1 MLASK
6 TFIGERLDLDHYKGY
21 PIIDHEITITDS
33 DDTAF
38 DFSIFSSITFKI
50 FAKQHGKELAEID
63 VPVPDDN
70 VILLSVDADTMNL
83 RPKLYYHECY
93 GLTDE
98 SPSDAVLLFHGV
110 SQV

>member
-6 TFIGERLDLDHYKGY
+6 TFIGERLDLEHYKGY
-21 PIIDHEITITDS
+21 PIINHEITITNS
-33 DDTAF
+33 DDDAF
-38 DFSIFSSITFKI
+38 DFSIFSSITFKL

-70 VILLSVDADTMNL
+70 ILILDVETMNY

-93 GLTDE
+93 GETDE
-98 SPSDAVLLFHGV
+98 SPSQSVLLFHGV
-110 SQV
+110 SEI